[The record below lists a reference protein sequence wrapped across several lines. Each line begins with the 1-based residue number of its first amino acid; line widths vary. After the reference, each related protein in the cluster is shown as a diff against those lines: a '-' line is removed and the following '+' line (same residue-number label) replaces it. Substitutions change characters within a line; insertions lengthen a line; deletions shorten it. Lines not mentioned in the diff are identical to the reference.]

1 MEKVVDFM
9 DTEFAKDVLNPDE
22 KIVFNKSCRAS
33 NNNNVKNTSTKN
45 TNKKSMKKQ
54 KKYED
59 FQFNLFGETID
70 VCFHDKLYSNYDDS
84 CWVFGSSNLSEQTIN
99 LSLTTPLGNPLKPEQ
114 IKQTFVHECV
124 HIMLESGQYF
134 EESCNEGLVEWL
146 AKCIN
151 MMFFTNTELA
161 KHF

>member
-1 MEKVVDFM
+1 
-9 DTEFAKDVLNPDE
+9 
-22 KIVFNKSCRAS
+22 
-33 NNNNVKNTSTKN
+33 
-45 TNKKSMKKQ
+45 MKKQ

-70 VCFHDKLYSNYDDS
+70 VCFHDKVYSDYDNS
-84 CWVFGSSNLSEQTIN
+84 CWIFGNSNLSEQVIN
-99 LSLTTPLGNPLKPEQ
+99 LSLTTPSDKPLKPEQ
-114 IKQTFVHECV
+114 VKQTFVHECV

-134 EESCNEGLVEWL
+134 EESLNEGLVEWM

>member
-1 MEKVVDFM
+1 MIMEKVVDFM

-22 KIVFNKSCRAS
+22 KIVFNKPCRGS
-33 NNNNVKNTSTKN
+33 KNNNVKNTN
-45 TNKKSMKKQ
+45 TNRNMKKQ

-70 VCFHDKLYSNYDDS
+70 VCFHDKVYSDYDTS
-84 CWVFGSSNLSEQTIN
+84 CWVYGMCKLSEQVIN
-99 LSLTTPLGNPLKPEQ
+99 LSLTTLSGKLLKPEQ
-114 IKQTFVHECV
+114 IKQTFVHECI

-134 EESCNEGLVEWL
+134 EESCNEGLVEWM
-146 AKCIN
+146 AKCVN
-151 MMFFTNTELA
+151 MMFFSNTELA